1 MTKRVWTT
9 ALLGCAALALA
20 SCNASK
26 NDSISGGAL
35 DGAEKASETLLK
47 TGGNGDDWGAIG
59 YSYDEQRFSPLTDI
73 TDQNVGQLGIAWTAD
88 AADARGL
95 EATPVVVDGVKSGR
109 ESWRDRV
116 CQSV

>member
-26 NDSISGGAL
+26 NESISGGAL
-35 DGAEKASETLLK
+35 DGAEKASETQLK

-59 YSYDEQRFSPLTDI
+59 FSYDQQRFRPLTGINDG
-73 TDQNVGQLGIAWTAD
+73 NVGELGVACFPAPAD
-88 AADARGL
+88 A
-95 EATPVVVDGVKSGR
+95 PGR
-109 ESWRDRV
+109 APPPLGD
-116 CQSV
+116 Q